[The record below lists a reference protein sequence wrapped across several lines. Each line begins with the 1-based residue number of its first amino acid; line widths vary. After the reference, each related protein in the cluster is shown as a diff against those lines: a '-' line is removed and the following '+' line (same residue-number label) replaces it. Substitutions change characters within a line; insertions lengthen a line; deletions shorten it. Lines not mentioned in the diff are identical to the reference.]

1 MLDTIKDD
9 LIKGTLL
16 FLEETRL
23 MDVDGKELKKFPN
36 GVYCLYLGYSRSTKL
51 HLLLCEDRVF
61 SLNGYGILTKTFI
74 IQN

>member
-1 MLDTIKDD
+1 MLEEYIDD
-9 LIKGTLL
+9 ITKGTLL

-23 MDVDGKELKKFPN
+23 MDVDGKEFKKFPN

-61 SLNGYGILTKTFI
+61 RLNGYGILTKTFI